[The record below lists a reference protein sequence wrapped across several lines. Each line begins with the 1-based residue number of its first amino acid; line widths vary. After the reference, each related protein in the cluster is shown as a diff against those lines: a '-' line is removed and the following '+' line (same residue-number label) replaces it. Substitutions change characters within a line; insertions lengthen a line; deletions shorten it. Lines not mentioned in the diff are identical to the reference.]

1 MNENALYWIWIQ
13 KALGEGARIKEIIED
28 FGNAKSLYQSN
39 ILEWRMSSSL
49 VPKQVNRLQ
58 SVTLQDAQK
67 IINDC
72 ERNGWQI
79 ITYEDD
85 KYPNRLKEIINPP
98 AVLYVDGE
106 LPDVDNEVLIGI
118 VGTRK
123 ASDYAIKVTDIMSR
137 GIAECGAVVVSGGA
151 LGVDASAH
159 RGAIL
164 SGGKTIAVLGCGL
177 GTNYLL
183 ENKSLRD
190 SIKQNGALVT
200 EFPPFTKPSRY
211 TFPMRNR
218 IISGLSLGVLI
229 VEAGVKSGSLITAN
243 YALEQNRDVFAVP
256 CSILSSEFSGT
267 NKLIDDGAYVV
278 TKPLD
283 LLSPYAEMYN
293 LDLSKVKSVQKLMN
307 ETADKSANIS
317 VDKNKLSFE
326 NLDNSRHKR
335 VENQKVISQLSGNNR
350 LVYESLTNEFTHIDI
365 IKQNCGLSSSAVLS
379 ALTAL
384 EIADLVESASGK
396 RYRLS

>member
-1 MNENALYWIWIQ
+1 MNENALYWIWLQ

-28 FGNAKSLYQSN
+28 FGNAKSLYESN
-39 ILEWRMSSSL
+39 ILEWRMSSAL

-67 IINDC
+67 IIDDC
-72 ERNGWQI
+72 NKNGWQI

-106 LPDVDNEVLIGI
+106 FPDIDNEVLIGI

-151 LGVDASAH
+151 LGVDSSAH

-183 ENKSLRD
+183 ENKSLRE
-190 SIKQNGALVT
+190 SIKDNGALVT

-218 IISGLSLGVLI
+218 IISGLSLGVLV

-243 YALEQNRDVFAVP
+243 FALEQNRDVFAVP

-283 LLSPYAEMYN
+283 LLSPYAEQYN

-307 ETADKSANIS
+307 ETVDKSAN
-317 VDKNKLSFE
+317 VVRKDNLSFE
-326 NLDNSRHKR
+326 NIDNTRNKR
-335 VENQKVISQLSGNNR
+335 VKNQKIISGLTGNNR
-350 LVYESLTNEFTHIDI
+350 LVYEVLTDEFTHIDI

-396 RYRLS
+396 RYKLS